1 MREAQGLTEALL
13 LIVVG
18 SLVPISVATLIF
30 ALLTLRKAHL
40 YVILAE
46 QRFEHLREGQ
56 VLLLALL
63 REQSRSSET
72 TGQVHRAQEPV
83 LREREP
89 LTAAVRTR
97 GIDELG
103 LHGPLWNAGRGADDE
118 LGVGS
123 SLPDWPPEDT
133 PGTRERAD
141 KEEPPKEE
149 PPKERGSESRPR
161 AANFPDTTSSSS
173 PAKAAPDAGVPHRAV
188 WHPHPDDDVSP
199 ARVGGPSGVTVKM
212 FRMHYDKYLDNYEG
226 YVKLAARLFRMRDDA
241 EIEAGSAAEGEWDER
256 LRRVTDGIQRT
267 TARLDILEEYN
278 PELATDDRI
287 SRRAAIARD
296 QRELELQRR

>member
-1 MREAQGLTEALL
+1 LTEALL

-72 TGQVHRAQEPV
+72 TGHEHRAQEPV

-89 LTAAVRTR
+89 LTSAVRTR

-103 LHGPLWNAGRGADDE
+103 LHGPLWNAGRGAVYE
-118 LGVGS
+118 PGVGS

-133 PGTRERAD
+133 PGARERAD
-141 KEEPPKEE
+141 KEE

-161 AANFPDTTSSSS
+161 AANFPDTTSSSR
-173 PAKAAPDAGVPHRAV
+173 PAKAVPEAGVSRRAV

-241 EIEAGSAAEGEWDER
+241 EIEAGSAAEGDWDER

>member
-1 MREAQGLTEALL
+1 MTEALL

-46 QRFEHLREGQ
+46 QRFENLREGQ

-63 REQSRSSET
+63 REQSRSPQTE
-72 TGQVHRAQEPV
+72 QEHRAQERV

-89 LTAAVRTR
+89 LTSAVMTR

-123 SLPDWPPEDT
+123 SLPDGPSEDT

-141 KEEPPKEE
+141 REE

-161 AANFPDTTSSSS
+161 AANFPDTTSSR
-173 PAKAAPDAGVPHRAV
+173 PAKAAPDNGVSRRAV
-188 WHPHPDDDVSP
+188 WHPHPDDDVTP
-199 ARVGGPSGVTVKM
+199 ARVGRPGGVTVEM

-241 EIEAGSAAEGEWDER
+241 EVVGSAAEREWDER

-296 QRELELQRR
+296 QRELELQRP

>member
-1 MREAQGLTEALL
+1 MTEALL

-72 TGQVHRAQEPV
+72 TGQEHRAQEPV

-89 LTAAVRTR
+89 LTSAVRTR

-103 LHGPLWNAGRGADDE
+103 LHGPLWNAGRGAVYE
-118 LGVGS
+118 PGVGS

-141 KEEPPKEE
+141 KEEPQ
-149 PPKERGSESRPR
+149 KERGSESRPR
-161 AANFPDTTSSSS
+161 AANFPDTTSSSR
-173 PAKAAPDAGVPHRAV
+173 PAKAVPDAGVSRRAV

-241 EIEAGSAAEGEWDER
+241 EIEAGSAAEGDWDER

>member
-1 MREAQGLTEALL
+1 LTEALL

-46 QRFEHLREGQ
+46 QRFENLREGQ

-63 REQSRSSET
+63 REQSRSPET
-72 TGQVHRAQEPV
+72 EQEHRAQERV

-89 LTAAVRTR
+89 LTSAVMTR

-123 SLPDWPPEDT
+123 SLPDGPSEDT

-141 KEEPPKEE
+141 REE

-161 AANFPDTTSSSS
+161 AANFPDTTSSR
-173 PAKAAPDAGVPHRAV
+173 PAKAAPDNGVSRRAV
-188 WHPHPDDDVSP
+188 WHPHPDDDVTP
-199 ARVGGPSGVTVKM
+199 ARVGRPGGVTVEM

-241 EIEAGSAAEGEWDER
+241 EVVGSAAEREWDER

-296 QRELELQRR
+296 QRELELQRP

>member
-1 MREAQGLTEALL
+1 MTEALL

-72 TGQVHRAQEPV
+72 GQEHRAQEPV

-89 LTAAVRTR
+89 LTATVRTR
-97 GIDELG
+97 GIDER
-103 LHGPLWNAGRGADDE
+103 GPLWNAGRGAVYE
-118 LGVGS
+118 PGVGS

-141 KEEPPKEE
+141 KEEPQ
-149 PPKERGSESRPR
+149 KERGSESRPR
-161 AANFPDTTSSSS
+161 AANFPDTTSSSR
-173 PAKAAPDAGVPHRAV
+173 PAKAVPDAGVSRRAV

-226 YVKLAARLFRMRDDA
+226 YVKLAARLYRMRDDA
-241 EIEAGSAAEGEWDER
+241 EVPPGSAAEREWDGR

-287 SRRAAIARD
+287 SRRAAIARS
-296 QRELELQRR
+296 QRELETRGRHR